1 MAIIITDEC
10 INCGAC
16 EPECPNDA
24 IYMGIEIYEID
35 PNKCTEC
42 VGHFDAPQ
50 CRQVCPVDCIPLNP
64 NYSETQEQLLE
75 KYKKKIEDAHM
86 EKNQILNSEKKETEI
101 FIQESEN
108 KFEQLILNKKKS
120 LEQKLDQMKVKAIKD
135 MQNISNKIAL
145 EAVKK
150 IISNSANDEKMKVI
164 NQKNLEKIFINLTNT
179 KAS

>member
-1 MAIIITDEC
+1 MFDATFWVAISFVIFCLIIVYKKIPQV
-10 INCGAC
+10 IN
-16 EPECPNDA
+16 NLLDNK
-24 IYMGIEIYEID
+24 INEIKSEID
-35 PNKCTEC
+35 NAKNLKNE
-42 VGHFDAPQ
+42 
-50 CRQVCPVDCIPLNP
+50 
-64 NYSETQEQLLE
+64 SEQLLK
-75 KYKKKIEDAHM
+75 KYKKKIDDAHT
-86 EKNQILNSEKKETEI
+86 ERSQILNSEKKETEI

>member
-1 MAIIITDEC
+1 MFDATFWVAISFVIFCLIIVYKKIPQV
-10 INCGAC
+10 IN
-16 EPECPNDA
+16 NLLDNK
-24 IYMGIEIYEID
+24 INEIKSEID
-35 PNKCTEC
+35 NAKNLKNE
-42 VGHFDAPQ
+42 
-50 CRQVCPVDCIPLNP
+50 
-64 NYSETQEQLLE
+64 SEQLLK

-86 EKNQILNSEKKETEI
+86 EKSQILNSEKKETEI

-120 LEQKLDQMKVKAIKD
+120 LEQKLDHMKVKAIKD

>member
-1 MAIIITDEC
+1 MFDATFWVAISFVIFCLIIVYKKIPQV
-10 INCGAC
+10 IN
-16 EPECPNDA
+16 NLLDNK
-24 IYMGIEIYEID
+24 INEIKSEID
-35 PNKCTEC
+35 NAKNLKNE
-42 VGHFDAPQ
+42 
-50 CRQVCPVDCIPLNP
+50 
-64 NYSETQEQLLE
+64 SEQLLK

-108 KFEQLILNKKKS
+108 KFEQLIFNKKKS

>member
-1 MAIIITDEC
+1 MFDATFWVAISFVIFCLIIVYKKIPQV
-10 INCGAC
+10 IN
-16 EPECPNDA
+16 NLLDNK
-24 IYMGIEIYEID
+24 INEIKSEID
-35 PNKCTEC
+35 NAKNLKNE
-42 VGHFDAPQ
+42 
-50 CRQVCPVDCIPLNP
+50 
-64 NYSETQEQLLE
+64 SEQLLN
-75 KYKKKIEDAHM
+75 KYKKKIEDAYM

>member
-1 MAIIITDEC
+1 MFDATFWVAISFVIFCLIIIYKKIPQV
-10 INCGAC
+10 IN
-16 EPECPNDA
+16 NLLDNK
-24 IYMGIEIYEID
+24 INEIKSEID
-35 PNKCTEC
+35 NAKNLKNE
-42 VGHFDAPQ
+42 
-50 CRQVCPVDCIPLNP
+50 
-64 NYSETQEQLLE
+64 SEQLLK

>member
-1 MAIIITDEC
+1 M
-10 INCGAC
+10 
-16 EPECPNDA
+16 
-24 IYMGIEIYEID
+24 
-35 PNKCTEC
+35 
-42 VGHFDAPQ
+42 FDATFWVAISFVIFCLIIVYKKIPQ
-50 CRQVCPVDCIPLNP
+50 VINNLLDNKINEIKSKIDNAKNLKNE
-64 NYSETQEQLLE
+64 SEQLLK

-86 EKNQILNSEKKETEI
+86 EKSQILNSEKKETEI

-179 KAS
+179 KVS

>member
-1 MAIIITDEC
+1 MFDATFWVAISFVIFCLIIVYKKIPQV
-10 INCGAC
+10 IN
-16 EPECPNDA
+16 NLLDNK
-24 IYMGIEIYEID
+24 INEIKSEID
-35 PNKCTEC
+35 NAKNLKKES
-42 VGHFDAPQ
+42 D
-50 CRQVCPVDCIPLNP
+50 
-64 NYSETQEQLLE
+64 QLLK

>member
-1 MAIIITDEC
+1 MFDATFWVAISFVIFCLIIVYKKIPQV
-10 INCGAC
+10 IN
-16 EPECPNDA
+16 NLLNNK
-24 IYMGIEIYEID
+24 INEIKSEID
-35 PNKCTEC
+35 NAKNLKNE
-42 VGHFDAPQ
+42 
-50 CRQVCPVDCIPLNP
+50 
-64 NYSETQEQLLE
+64 SEQLLK

>member
-1 MAIIITDEC
+1 MFDATFWVAISFVIFCLIIVYKKIPQV
-10 INCGAC
+10 IN
-16 EPECPNDA
+16 NLLDNK
-24 IYMGIEIYEID
+24 INEIKSEID
-35 PNKCTEC
+35 NAKNLKNE
-42 VGHFDAPQ
+42 
-50 CRQVCPVDCIPLNP
+50 
-64 NYSETQEQLLE
+64 SEQLLK

-86 EKNQILNSEKKETEI
+86 EKSQILNSEKKETEI

>member
-1 MAIIITDEC
+1 M
-10 INCGAC
+10 
-16 EPECPNDA
+16 
-24 IYMGIEIYEID
+24 
-35 PNKCTEC
+35 
-42 VGHFDAPQ
+42 FDATFWVAISFVTF
-50 CRQVCPVDCIPLNP
+50 CLILIYKKIRHTINKLLDDKINEIK
-64 NYSETQEQLLE
+64 SEIENTKNLKIESELLLK
-75 KYKKKIEDAHM
+75 KYKDKIQDAHL
-86 EKNQILNSEKKETEI
+86 ESKNILALEKKETEN
-101 FIQESEN
+101 FIKESEN
-108 KFEQLILNKKKS
+108 KFEQLIVHKKKS

>member
-1 MAIIITDEC
+1 
-10 INCGAC
+10 
-16 EPECPNDA
+16 
-24 IYMGIEIYEID
+24 
-35 PNKCTEC
+35 
-42 VGHFDAPQ
+42 
-50 CRQVCPVDCIPLNP
+50 
-64 NYSETQEQLLE
+64 
-75 KYKKKIEDAHM
+75 M
-86 EKNQILNSEKKETEI
+86 ERSQILNSEKKETEI